1 MIKYSRRL
9 VPDQEIE
16 IVSAW
21 VNMRMA
27 DHLVHRL
34 VVVVNVVA
42 GQKVVGNSRRNR
54 EGTLAT
60 LSLYDPDGNFVF
72 DMDSCV
78 STPDVDLDPDSD
90 LYLLDQKLELI

>member
-1 MIKYSRRL
+1 MIKYSRQL

-27 DHLVHRL
+27 DNLVHPL
-34 VVVVNVVA
+34 AVVINVTV
-42 GQKVVGNSRRNR
+42 GQKVVANSRRNR

-60 LSLYDPDGNFVF
+60 LSLYDPDGCLVF
-72 DMDSCV
+72 EMASCV

-90 LYLLDQKLELI
+90 LYLLSQKAELI